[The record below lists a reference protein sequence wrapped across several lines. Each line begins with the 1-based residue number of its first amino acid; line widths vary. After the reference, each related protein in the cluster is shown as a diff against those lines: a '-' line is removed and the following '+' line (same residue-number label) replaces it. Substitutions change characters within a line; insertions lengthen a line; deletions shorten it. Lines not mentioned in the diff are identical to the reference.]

1 MDRKLGAL
9 LPGSKK
15 ASAVLNQYLDHVI
28 DQAMAPAEDLDSDE
42 AKRKAQSMLRVLVN
56 DNVSRKV

>member
-1 MDRKLGAL
+1 M

-15 ASAVLNQYLDHVI
+15 AFAELNQYLDHVI
-28 DQAMAPAEDLDSDE
+28 DQAMAPAKTLDSNE
-42 AKRKAQSMLRVLVN
+42 AKRKDQSMLGAFVK